1 MKKIGLGIA
10 ILLFAI
16 VLEVSWAGYFSY
28 ITTGI
33 GLIGLAVAIA
43 GFFSKDTRHD

>member
-16 VLEVSWAGYFSY
+16 VFALCSSGMWLLTLAIAIVGMIFAVAGYME
-28 ITTGI
+28 
-33 GLIGLAVAIA
+33 
-43 GFFSKDTRHD
+43 HN

>member
-16 VLEVSWAGYFSY
+16 VFALCS
-28 ITTGI
+28 TGI
-33 GLIGLAVAIA
+33 EIVTLLIGIVGLIFAIR
-43 GFFSKDTRHD
+43 GFMENP

>member
-16 VLEVSWAGYFSY
+16 VFALCSSGMEMVTLV
-28 ITTGI
+28 IGI
-33 GLIGLAVAIA
+33 VGLILALI
-43 GFFSKDTRHD
+43 GFGDKSI